1 VTAALTTDRHLA
13 RQAVARRHRA
23 RAYAAKFIAEHD
35 LAEDPDHAEPTDE
48 ALAACYRH
56 CVRPARPAEYDAIRD
71 AIDDRR
77 IALGIVT
84 ARHPLA
90 LVPRGRPW
98 PKGCTA
104 DMRDRHRWLTVGP
117 VTACGNCGRIE
128 GVDDVAALVGL
139 DGWLLRL
146 SGQLQAHQEG
156 RL

>member
-1 VTAALTTDRHLA
+1 MSAAPFCPHLSDA
-13 RQAVARRHRA
+13 EVADAVAE
-23 RAYAAKFIAEHD
+23 YWQ
-35 LAEDPDHAEPTDE
+35 LAND
-48 ALAACYRH
+48 
-56 CVRPARPAEYDAIRD
+56 DAIRD

-77 IALGIVT
+77 IELGIVT

-98 PKGCTA
+98 PAECTGNFK
-104 DMRDRHRWLTVGP
+104 DRRHNWLTVGAL
-117 VTACGNCGRIE
+117 TACGFCGRIE

-146 SGQLQAHQEG
+146 PGQLQAHQEG